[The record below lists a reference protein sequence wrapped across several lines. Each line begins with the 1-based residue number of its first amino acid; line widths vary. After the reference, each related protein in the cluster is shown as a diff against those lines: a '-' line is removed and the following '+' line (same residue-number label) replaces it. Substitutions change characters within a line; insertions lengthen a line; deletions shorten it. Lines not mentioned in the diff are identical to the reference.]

1 MEVTKNDRGVLN
13 YNRHLGSDRSGWCN
27 VLVKSDRFSPDDL
40 AAERPIAAERYGQK
54 IVVELLE
61 ALSVVPF
68 ESGTLGDEMD
78 FFEWNVM
85 YELWKVIQQR
95 LQILQ

>member
-13 YNRHLGSDRSGWCN
+13 YNRHLGSDRSWWCN

-54 IVVELLE
+54 IANELLE
-61 ALSVVPF
+61 AGVLPEDIVLGFHPPQKRPLTEFVVA
-68 ESGTLGDEMD
+68 
-78 FFEWNVM
+78 
-85 YELWKVIQQR
+85 
-95 LQILQ
+95 

>member
-54 IVVELLE
+54 IANELLE
-61 ALSVVPF
+61 AGVLPEDIVLGFHPPQKRSLTEFVVA
-68 ESGTLGDEMD
+68 
-78 FFEWNVM
+78 
-85 YELWKVIQQR
+85 
-95 LQILQ
+95 

>member
-54 IVVELLE
+54 IANELLE
-61 ALSVVPF
+61 AGVLPEDIVLGFHPPQKRPLTEFVVA
-68 ESGTLGDEMD
+68 
-78 FFEWNVM
+78 
-85 YELWKVIQQR
+85 
-95 LQILQ
+95 

>member
-54 IVVELLE
+54 IANDLLE
-61 ALSVVPF
+61 AGVLPEDIVLGFHPPQKRPLTEFVVA
-68 ESGTLGDEMD
+68 
-78 FFEWNVM
+78 
-85 YELWKVIQQR
+85 
-95 LQILQ
+95 

>member
-61 ALSVVPF
+61 AGVLPEDIVLGFHPPQKRPLTEFVVA
-68 ESGTLGDEMD
+68 
-78 FFEWNVM
+78 
-85 YELWKVIQQR
+85 
-95 LQILQ
+95 